1 MKVMRSC
8 RLRASKAPPAGC
20 TSRCTAASKTPAP
33 SDGFSSSR
41 PGITPGPTLTAS
53 SCSTRRASPFLP
65 FNPNACWDWWSYIDH
80 DDGYVTKAGLQIA
93 AIKSMLDALTAG
105 GGARPPTLPG
115 QTGVPAEMIVTDSSD
130 TAAALAWTP
139 VQGASSYRIW
149 RPGADNVFRTVGETQ
164 GPSYGDHG
172 LAPATPYAWQV
183 TAVVGGIEQPP
194 SPSTRASTRPTSPR
208 CDTPGSCQ

>member
-1 MKVMRSC
+1 
-8 RLRASKAPPAGC
+8 
-20 TSRCTAASKTPAP
+20 
-33 SDGFSSSR
+33 
-41 PGITPGPTLTAS
+41 
-53 SCSTRRASPFLP
+53 
-65 FNPNACWDWWSYIDH
+65 
-80 DDGYVTKAGLQIA
+80 
-93 AIKSMLDALTAG
+93 MLDALTAG

-172 LAPATPYAWQV
+172 LAPATPYAWPQWS
-183 TAVVGGIEQPP
+183 AASSNHPRPAPERQRGRPRLDA
-194 SPSTRASTRPTSPR
+194 TRREAASKLRRREFQT
-208 CDTPGSCQ
+208 G

>member
-1 MKVMRSC
+1 MIGIVLIGVMV
-8 RLRASKAPPAGC
+8 
-20 TSRCTAASKTPAP
+20 
-33 SDGFSSSR
+33 DH
-41 PGITPGPTLTAS
+41 PTLTFRTLTVEAFGVLLFAPEAIVHPS
-53 SCSTRRASPFLP
+53 FQMSFAATLALAPLDEQGGRYPARGEDRAVGWP
-65 FNPNACWDWWSYIDH
+65 
-80 DDGYVTKAGLQIA
+80 
-93 AIKSMLDALTAG
+93 MTAG

-149 RPGADNVFRTVGETQ
+149 RAGADNVFRTVGETQ

-194 SPSTRASTRPTSPR
+194 SPSARASTRPTSPR